1 MDPMQR
7 IVQEMLARMNQR
19 FDAQETAHLA
29 RQLEHIKAQTYDVRY
44 PELKARGFIPTDN
57 SASPGADSITYRQW
71 DRVGMAKLIA
81 NYADDLPHVNV
92 HAKEF
97 TQAVKSIGAAYTY
110 SIQDLRRSAM
120 AGSMLDARLAAM
132 ARRAIEQKIDDY
144 AFSGDSQVGITG
156 FANNANV
163 PLVVLPN
170 AGSWD
175 TLTSA
180 EILANL
186 NFLAASIVIATKE
199 LYTPDTIILD
209 NASFNHIAQAQV
221 GVDNQ
226 MTILRSF
233 LANNPYI
240 RNIDQWHRL
249 NTAGALGVKRIVA
262 YQRTSEVLV
271 MNIPQEFEQ
280 FPPQARNLCFEIPC
294 HARVGGCEIHYPLAI
309 AYADVAL

>member
-57 SASPGADSITYRQW
+57 SAGPGADSITYRQW

-81 NYADDLPHVNV
+81 NYADDLPHVGV

-97 TQAVKSIGAAYTY
+97 TQAVKSIGSAYSY

-120 AGSMLDARLAAM
+120 AGSQLDARLAAM
-132 ARRAIEQKIDDY
+132 ARRAIEQRIDDY
-144 AFSGDSQVGITG
+144 AFNGDAQVGITG

-170 AGSWD
+170 VGAWT
-175 TLTSA
+175 TLTPA
-180 EILANL
+180 EIMENMA
-186 NFLAASIVIATKE
+186 FLASSIVIATRE
-199 LYTPDTIILD
+199 LYTPDTLLLD
-209 NASFNHIAQAQV
+209 NVSFNHIAQTP
-221 GVDNQ
+221 VDTTNQ
-226 MTILRSF
+226 MTILRAF
-233 LANNPYI
+233 LANNPYV

-249 NTAGALGVKRIVA
+249 NTAGAASIHRIVA
-262 YQRTSEVLV
+262 YQRTPEVLV
-271 MNIPQEFEQ
+271 NNIPQEFEQ

-294 HARVGGCEIHYPLAI
+294 HARVGGVEIHYPLAI